1 MVIISASR
9 RTDIPAFH
17 SEWFMG
23 RVREGYVMV
32 RNPVAHDVVYRIDL
46 RPQNVDCLSFI
57 TKDPRPMER
66 YIDELME
73 SYDLLFQV
81 TITPYGKDIE
91 PNVPDVDVIIDSFIR
106 ISKMIGKGHM
116 LWRYDPVI
124 IDDEHDIVY
133 HMNSFKHI
141 SDRLKGYTSRCIFS
155 FLSMYD
161 RIAHLE
167 GMRPVPSNERISFIK
182 AVKDIAIDNGMEL
195 TSCCVEPELKELGL
209 MNRGCIDRRLLIEQ
223 NIPFDDGMS
232 NNRDGC
238 LCVRNIDIGTYDTCM
253 HDCIYCYAN
262 SSNRIRRSSKGYDV
276 DSESL
281 CDVLK
286 DGDRI
291 VDIGKNRNCRLS
303 DF

>member
-1 MVIISASR
+1 
-9 RTDIPAFH
+9 
-17 SEWFMG
+17 
-23 RVREGYVMV
+23 
-32 RNPVAHDVVYRIDL
+32 
-46 RPQNVDCLSFI
+46 
-57 TKDPRPMER
+57 
-66 YIDELME
+66 
-73 SYDLLFQV
+73 
-81 TITPYGKDIE
+81 
-91 PNVPDVDVIIDSFIR
+91 
-106 ISKMIGKGHM
+106 
-116 LWRYDPVI
+116 
-124 IDDEHDIVY
+124 
-133 HMNSFKHI
+133 MNSFKHI

-161 RIAHLE
+161 RIAHIE
-167 GMRPVPSNERISFIK
+167 GMHPVPSNERVSFVK
-182 AVKDIAIDNGMEL
+182 AVKDIAIDNGMEW
-195 TSCCVEPELKELGL
+195 TSCCVEPELKELGV

-262 SSNRIRRSSKGYDV
+262 SPNRIRRSSKGYDV

>member
-66 YIDELME
+66 YIDELMR

-106 ISKMIGKGHM
+106 ISEMIGKGRM

-167 GMRPVPSNERISFIK
+167 GMHSVPSNERVSFVK

-195 TSCCVEPELKELGL
+195 TSCCVEPELKELGV

-262 SSNRIRRSSKGYDV
+262 SPNCIKRSSKGYDV